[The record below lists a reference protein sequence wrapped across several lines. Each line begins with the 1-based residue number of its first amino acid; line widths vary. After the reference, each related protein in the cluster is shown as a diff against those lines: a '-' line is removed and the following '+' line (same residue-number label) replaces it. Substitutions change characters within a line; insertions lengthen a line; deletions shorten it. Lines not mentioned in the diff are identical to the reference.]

1 MKLGI
6 KQTILTIL
14 NHKFLFACVVLFLFS
29 AVLKVYLP
37 TSILPEIFIVGL
49 FSYSAIKP
57 VNKGCDL
64 FPKSVLPVWIFF
76 FAYFIVASIVT
87 HWGDDGSGFF
97 NENYRLLTFLLITIL
112 LGNSKVDYLVLAKF
126 CLWCCRFHI
135 FFTIFELF
143 YLTMVSFGDFYGV
156 PLVGAAMP
164 EMEQG
169 VGYLKEN
176 DNLFSF
182 GFRPFGLMLQPQ
194 KTGFVFVIGAV
205 LEYVIAWV
213 ENRKP
218 SVLWN
223 VAFIVISILQ
233 GAKTAFLILFVIEA
247 AVFFNFYPSKKN
259 TLGRALFFI
268 SIALAFLYVIIHNV
282 ALLDV
287 GNDTNSR
294 VLDDVKGFFSYG
306 FFKVLLGIGTPV
318 EKDMLAH
325 GFSGECYL
333 VRIFC
338 NWGLLLTLFL
348 FFFLAKNFLPH
359 DRKMAY
365 LIVIAFLGMVYHY
378 CALNVYFIA
387 LAYSSIICLALSR
400 EKKINA
406 ESYSI

>member
-143 YLTMVSFGDFYGV
+143 YLTIVSFGDFYGV

-194 KTGFVFVIGAV
+194 KTGFVFVIGA
-205 LEYVIAWV
+205 LIG
-213 ENRKP
+213 
-218 SVLWN
+218 
-223 VAFIVISILQ
+223 IL
-233 GAKTAFLILFVIEA
+233 GFSKILNYLLKHHEEITMAFLIGVMLGSLRVPLFEISNAVSMNFSGLLPCIIVAVI
-247 AVFFNFYPSKKN
+247 AVTRN
-259 TLGRALFFI
+259 TTI
-268 SIALAFLYVIIHNV
+268 
-282 ALLDV
+282 
-287 GNDTNSR
+287 NSR
-294 VLDDVKGFFSYG
+294 NVQV
-306 FFKVLLGIGTPV
+306 
-318 EKDMLAH
+318 
-325 GFSGECYL
+325 
-333 VRIFC
+333 
-338 NWGLLLTLFL
+338 
-348 FFFLAKNFLPH
+348 AK
-359 DRKMAY
+359 
-365 LIVIAFLGMVYHY
+365 
-378 CALNVYFIA
+378 
-387 LAYSSIICLALSR
+387 
-400 EKKINA
+400 KK
-406 ESYSI
+406 